1 MLFMVIETFREG
13 ARAAVYARL
22 AERGRLLPE
31 GVRYLDSWVEE
42 AGDRCFQLM
51 ECDTAAQLDPWIA
64 GWDDLVSFE
73 VVPVISSAQVTRR
86 AQAEQGGPEKDAD

>member
-1 MLFMVIETFREG
+1 MLFMVIETFRDG

-22 AERGRLLPE
+22 AERGRMLPD

-51 ECDTAAQLDPWIA
+51 ACERAEQLHPWIA
-64 GWDDLVSFE
+64 AWEDLVSFE
-73 VVPVISSAQVTRR
+73 VVPVISSAEAVTLAAP
-86 AQAEQGGPEKDAD
+86 AQDS